1 MSTVAVI
8 GAGYVGATTAA
19 CLAWLGHDVTCA
31 DIDATRIDRLAAGQV
46 PVLEEH
52 LADLVAAGLA
62 AGRLRFVTDSAAA
75 SGAADFVFLCV
86 PTPAGATGAADLS
99 AVDAVCR
106 RIAPHLRPG
115 AVVVNK
121 STMPVGSV
129 RRVASA
135 LAEAGAVPGRYG
147 VASNPE
153 FLCEGRAV
161 RNFLEPDRIVIG
173 ADDPAVAERVRRL
186 YREIDAPVVVT
197 DPESAEMIKY
207 AANAYLATRVTFVN
221 SIAALCEQ
229 VGADVAD
236 VMVGMGHDRRI
247 GSRFLAPGPGYG
259 GSCLPKDVA
268 ALTHVAERVGA
279 DADMLRAV
287 MRTNERQR
295 RRVVE
300 TAKRL
305 VGGRLD
311 GAVVAVWGLTFKA
324 GTDDL
329 RDSPA
334 LDIAERL
341 VDAGAIVRAYD
352 PAGGARAAVLV
363 PGLDVVASPYLAC
376 KEADLLL
383 VLTEWDDFRHLDFGR
398 VHQVMAVPAVLD
410 TRNVLDPD
418 LLRALRFSYTGN
430 GRR

>member
-1 MSTVAVI
+1 SSIPTTPAPSTTSCPASSAGSSASPAPCRPTSTPTSTATAANRCGPASWPPAGGSGSRCGVSAPWPTAAPSTARPARASPIPKGSRSTPSSPSSTGSPPAPPNSAAIRGPTTSAGSTRCTGRSGPSSAGCCATPGSRRRWPAGASPSPPSRSAAPSRPRPPHDGGPHFRRIPTMSTVAVI
-8 GAGYVGATTAA
+8 GAKYVGATTAA

-229 VGADVAD
+229 VGADV
-236 VMVGMGHDRRI
+236 
-247 GSRFLAPGPGYG
+247 
-259 GSCLPKDVA
+259 
-268 ALTHVAERVGA
+268 
-279 DADMLRAV
+279 
-287 MRTNERQR
+287 
-295 RRVVE
+295 
-300 TAKRL
+300 
-305 VGGRLD
+305 
-311 GAVVAVWGLTFKA
+311 
-324 GTDDL
+324 
-329 RDSPA
+329 
-334 LDIAERL
+334 
-341 VDAGAIVRAYD
+341 
-352 PAGGARAAVLV
+352 
-363 PGLDVVASPYLAC
+363 
-376 KEADLLL
+376 
-383 VLTEWDDFRHLDFGR
+383 
-398 VHQVMAVPAVLD
+398 
-410 TRNVLDPD
+410 
-418 LLRALRFSYTGN
+418 
-430 GRR
+430 